1 MLVRCRPVRPILPVP
16 RGRSLQICS
25 GHAPERPNKVSG
37 VSVGV
42 DLVEND
48 SVDREGALHRLRR
61 RHGAMSHLR
70 APRCSSHCL
79 CMIIMKLRGRR
90 SVPLDPHA
98 DLGRARACRR
108 VRVRLP
114 RRTRLHA
121 RCLRRGAW
129 SARHGARWARGAEGG
144 GDTSWRVDRHAVTRA
159 CAAVSFCH
167 PPVRSI
173 RSIDPHAQ

>member
-1 MLVRCRPVRPILPVP
+1 MLVRCRPVRPILRVP

-79 CMIIMKLRGRR
+79 CMIIMELRGRR
-90 SVPLDPHA
+90 AVPLEPHA
-98 DLGRARACRR
+98 DLGRARACRCR
-108 VRVRLP
+108 FVGLLGPVSHFFFCSLAPEVGWGVRGVRGVQDVRRGVRL
-114 RRTRLHA
+114 
-121 RCLRRGAW
+121 
-129 SARHGARWARGAEGG
+129 
-144 GDTSWRVDRHAVTRA
+144 
-159 CAAVSFCH
+159 
-167 PPVRSI
+167 
-173 RSIDPHAQ
+173 